1 MKALRNPLMIL
12 GMIVSWSVFYAISK
26 VLVDATGSAVA
37 AGAALRL
44 FALVFLTAQLVFDKE
59 VRLLFHQGRTAWV
72 LLLIGVFGFLLDLFA
87 NLGYAGG
94 SLSTGTA
101 LLKTDV
107 LMVDLVTVALYHKRL
122 YATDWLGTGVMLLG
136 VLFVLGVDFRGM
148 EIHLTDLFF
157 LLSAACV
164 TANAFL
170 IKSAQTHPQTDSD
183 MISYYNN
190 FVVLLLFSV
199 SCGVTGALTPERL
212 AVLGRLWPLAVL
224 LWFGYGWTLKRG
236 KFFKTLVCGMFW
248 LVIQSYALAGMAWT
262 VMQEPGF
269 RWRSPILIVLGLLS
283 MFGVGFREEAI
294 FRGII
299 ANAIGC
305 RLGKD
310 RRGVWKSVLLSGL
323 IFGLVH
329 LFNLFH
335 GVNPIAALVQCA
347 TASALGMVFTAVYY
361 RGGSLWGL
369 VFLHS
374 LTDIA
379 GMFRSNFTE
388 LATDL
393 DDLNQLNP
401 LSLILIPIFLLVLAF
416 LLRKKKMP
424 EIMANLQEP

>member
-107 LMVDLVTVALYHKRL
+107 LMVDLVTVALCHKKL

-190 FVVLLLFSV
+190 FVVLLLFSL

-224 LWFGYGWTLKRG
+224 GGLAQTGIYFFYYRNLKHFEVWQVKLYLLLMPILSCFIGVAFLGETLTSSKILG
-236 KFFKTLVCGMFW
+236 
-248 LVIQSYALAGMAWT
+248 
-262 VMQEPGF
+262 
-269 RWRSPILIVLGLLS
+269 ILIVLAG
-283 MFGVGFREEAI
+283 
-294 FRGII
+294 
-299 ANAIGC
+299 
-305 RLGKD
+305 
-310 RRGVWKSVLLSGL
+310 
-323 IFGLVH
+323 
-329 LFNLFH
+329 
-335 GVNPIAALVQCA
+335 AAL
-347 TASALGMVFTAVYY
+347 
-361 RGGSLWGL
+361 
-369 VFLHS
+369 
-374 LTDIA
+374 I
-379 GMFRSNFTE
+379 
-388 LATDL
+388 
-393 DDLNQLNP
+393 
-401 LSLILIPIFLLVLAF
+401 
-416 LLRKKKMP
+416 LLRSKIHH
-424 EIMANLQEP
+424 EVN